1 MSDSLQELSFDVS
14 EYERPS
20 EKWTCGWAPEGASCG
35 SSPTPEGRCW
45 VLEASEDPRPMYCQ
59 PRRVG
64 GTYVCSLP
72 RHRGGP
78 CTEGPDALRACSHP
92 IPPCQPVLTMRARRG
107 RVVWLTVA
115 ATLGLIVAVALSEWR
130 DEFVEPGEL
139 TRGHRRM
146 DTAAGS
152 DNGCSNCHVQR
163 QSSWSAWLTHGLAS
177 TATAHCSGNPDES
190 CSTDADCQ
198 FICQGGTAAARR
210 CDPVDLSSDCVK
222 GGGICTQRLCRPTTT
237 SDLCL
242 GCHDLGSHADVY
254 NPHSADRETLDT
266 LSSAKAARNEEREH
280 GVSIVLA
287 AARRLNAG
295 SFTENRPLSCTL
307 CHVEHQG
314 RQHDLTK
321 MSDAQC
327 QVCHVTAFSSFADGH
342 PCEFPS
348 YSFARKTDTMFDHRS
363 HATYF
368 SQQEPKEPFTCRS
381 CHPQD
386 SRGVHMAS
394 QGFAASCRRCHSI
407 KRFWGDPVEIIVLPS
422 GEPSVDKLAAWLDT
436 IAEDDPEHMTPLAKL
451 LLVGVDDETEASLEV
466 ALSDWEADEG
476 DWKSVLP
483 AAVSKLLKD
492 LALPGKLKTRLKRS
506 IRRLGAFDEDLLDQL
521 ADDLEDLLHG
531 ELPYRVLP
539 MRNGEIVVG
548 PWTTTVIAPDGTP
561 ISTKLSYHPMEHP
574 DRFAQAWLEL
584 TAPHADSKNS
594 NFLSE
599 NIRAMFNTFGSVSS
613 PGRCLKCH
621 PRNGGAITWAASPA
635 PDPKYRWTSFAH
647 GPHVSVVDCKHCH
660 TWNQCYDNKKAFHEM
675 YVSASA
681 TASEGSAKEESD
693 ECQGMYWNFAPVRK
707 DKCVACHDRDSAL
720 GSCLECHSYHVPKRS
735 MRTRLFRSPAV
746 SFYSNELEGYPD

>member
-177 TATAHCSGNPDES
+177 TATAHCSGNSDES

-348 YSFARKTDTMFDHRS
+348 YSFARKGHTMFDHNS
-363 HATYF
+363 HYDRHFGAETHPHF
-368 SQQEPKEPFTCRS
+368 GKEPACQM
-381 CHPQD
+381 CHEQD
-386 SRGVHMAS
+386 SRAVQMLTE
-394 QGFAASCRRCHSI
+394 GFEGSCSHCHSV
-407 KRFWGDPVEIIVLPS
+407 KENWGDAIEIMELPS
-422 GEPSVDKLAAWLDT
+422 GQPDRESVRDWLDD
-436 IAEDDPEHMTPLAKL
+436 IVEMTPFLKL
-451 LLVGVDDETEASLEV
+451 LL
-466 ALSDWEADEG
+466 
-476 DWKSVLP
+476 P
-483 AAVSKLLKD
+483 AVED
-492 LALPGKLKTRLKRS
+492 KTRASDLESALRKWADGEEGLERALTDAALELVNDLTVVGQLKERLARPL
-506 IRRLGAFDEDLLDQL
+506 RRLSTFDKGTLERLAEDFQEIL
-521 ADDLEDLLHG
+521 A
-531 ELPYRVLP
+531 
-539 MRNGEIVVG
+539 NGNADTIR
-548 PWTTTVIAPDGTP
+548 
-561 ISTKLSYHPMEHP
+561 YHPNEHP
-574 DRFAQAWLEL
+574 DSFVQAWLEL
-584 TAPHADSKNS
+584 TTAHAESTNA
-594 NFLSE
+594 
-599 NIRAMFNTFGSVSS
+599 NIREIFEILGSRDSRGKCLYCHERTGNT
-613 PGRCLKCH
+613 
-621 PRNGGAITWAASPA
+621 IEWATSPA
-635 PDPKYRWTSFAH
+635 PDPEYRWTSFAH
-647 GPHVSVVDCKHCH
+647 GPHVSVVACDDCH
-660 TWNQCYDNKKAFHEM
+660 
-675 YVSASA
+675 SL
-681 TASEGSAKEESD
+681 TALEGSARKESD
-693 ECQGMYWNFAPVRK
+693 EGQVMYWNFAPIRK